1 MAGYQVFSGRGSMT
15 EWKPG
20 WWARMFIGAGSWV
33 LSIGEGSL
41 HVRGIPQELAV
52 DVLDIHGLTVDEGS
66 RRIVITLAHRTE
78 TVLTGLPRRAVRE
91 VAAAYRTELEERRHL
106 IALLSRAEEQ
116 GEAAR
121 LWWFQVQDVMNRLRW
136 ADQDTIAALEGSRP
150 DVAVWLAA
158 DSDPRL
164 SGLPKGKRED
174 QRASV
179 DACRTTD
186 LPAWAAQRNEAFL
199 EWEKTELADFFRTV
213 EKSPLTEEQTR
224 ATVCFDN
231 RVRVIAAA
239 GSGKTST
246 MVARAGYA
254 IRRGIAQPAEILA
267 LAFNKKAAGELSER
281 LVSRLGDDGASVAS
295 STFHAFGLRIVGE
308 ATGRK
313 PSLPDDLATD
323 NGIGRLA
330 RIVDVLRDQ
339 DPAFR
344 RDWDLFRLVFGRQLP
359 DLGDEADPEKSDR
372 NTGNNGFGTL
382 AGEVVK
388 SQEEVMIANWLFLNA
403 VRYEYELPYAHD
415 VADAHHRQYQ
425 PDFYYPDI
433 DVWHEHWALGPDG
446 NPPPQFEGYAESMAW
461 RRQTHTRF
469 STRLIETT
477 SATIRD
483 GSGFDHLE
491 QELRRHGIQ
500 LEEDPYRE
508 AVGEPPI
515 SEPAMITLMRSFMA
529 HAKGNRLDP
538 DTLAQRA
545 DRTLRARLFTRLY
558 GVILAEWD
566 RRLRAAGQIDFEDML
581 NLATDHVESGRWTS
595 PYRVVMVDEMQD
607 TSTARAALVRALL
620 KTPDTFLYAVG
631 DDWQS
636 INRFAGSDL
645 SVMTGFDDWF
655 GAGSTIWLDRTF
667 RSPQS
672 LCDVAGRFVMKNPVQ
687 ISKSVQSS
695 APDTNESV
703 LAVSVR
709 NRSQYGL
716 AVRQHLMDLDAEL
729 AAPATALL
737 LGRYTWSKDDV
748 LSALDAKYANLTVQ
762 FNTVHASKGKEADY
776 VVVLG
781 LERSG
786 FPSTIEDDRLLQLA
800 MAAPEPYPFA
810 EERRLFYVALT
821 RARRSAL
828 LVTRNG
834 AESAFLLE
842 LVRDRVLKIRSAKGD
857 DITPVVC
864 PKCKKRTMKER
875 NGRYGQF
882 FGCTGYPVCAGTMK
896 LADA

>member
-1 MAGYQVFSGRGSMT
+1 
-15 EWKPG
+15 
-20 WWARMFIGAGSWV
+20 
-33 LSIGEGSL
+33 
-41 HVRGIPQELAV
+41 
-52 DVLDIHGLTVDEGS
+52 
-66 RRIVITLAHRTE
+66 
-78 TVLTGLPRRAVRE
+78 
-91 VAAAYRTELEERRHL
+91 
-106 IALLSRAEEQ
+106 
-116 GEAAR
+116 
-121 LWWFQVQDVMNRLRW
+121 MNRARW
-136 ADQDTIAALEGSRP
+136 ADQDTIASLEGSRP

-164 SGLPKGKRED
+164 SGLPRDKRED
-174 QRASV
+174 QRAAV
-179 DACRTTD
+179 EACCTTD

-199 EWEKTELADFFRTV
+199 EWEKKELADFFRTV
-213 EKSPLTEEQTR
+213 EKSPLTDEQTR

-267 LAFNKKAAGELSER
+267 LAFNKKAAGELSDR
-281 LVSRLGDDGASVAS
+281 LVSRLGDDGAGVAS
-295 STFHAFGLRIVGE
+295 STFHAFGLRVVGE

-359 DLGDEADPEKSDR
+359 DLGDEADPERSDR

-388 SQEEVMIANWLFLNA
+388 SQEEVMIANWLFLNG
-403 VRYEYELPYAHD
+403 VRYEYERPYAHD

-446 NPPPQFEGYAESMAW
+446 TPPPHFDGYAESMAW

-500 LEEDPYRE
+500 LKEDPYRE

-515 SEPAMITLMRSFMA
+515 TDQAMVALMRSFMA

-566 RRLRAAGQIDFEDML
+566 RQLRAAGQIDFEDML

-607 TSTARAALVRALL
+607 TSAARAALVRALL
-620 KTPDTFLYAVG
+620 KAPDTYLYAVG

-645 SVMTGFDDWF
+645 SVMTRFDDWF

-672 LCDVAGRFVMKNPVQ
+672 LCDAAGGFVMKNPVQ

-695 APDTNESV
+695 APDTDETI

-709 NRSQYGL
+709 DRSHYGS
-716 AVRQHLMDLDAEL
+716 AVRQHLMNLDAEL
-729 AAPATALL
+729 TGPATALL
-737 LGRYTWSKDDV
+737 LGRYTRSKDDV
-748 LSALDAKYANLTVQ
+748 TSALDEEYANLTVQ

-800 MAAPEPYPFA
+800 MAAPDPYPFA

-821 RARRSAL
+821 RARHSAL
-828 LVTRNG
+828 LVTRSG
-834 AESAFLLE
+834 AESVFLLE
-842 LVRDRVLKIRSAKGD
+842 LVRDRILKIRSAKGD

-864 PKCKKRTMKER
+864 PKCKKRAMKER

-882 FGCTGYPVCAGTMK
+882 FGCTGYPICNGTMK
-896 LADA
+896 LAAA

>member
-1 MAGYQVFSGRGSMT
+1 MT

-20 WWARMFIGAGSWV
+20 WWARAFRGAGSWV
-33 LSIGEGSL
+33 LSIREGRL
-41 HVRGIPQELAV
+41 RVCGIPREVDADV
-52 DVLDIHGLTVDEGS
+52 IDVLGLAVDEGS
-66 RRIVITLAHRTE
+66 GQLIVTLVHGTE
-78 TVLTGLPRRAVRE
+78 TVLNGLSRRAVRE
-91 VAAAYRTELEERRHL
+91 VAAAYHSELDERRHL
-106 IALLSRAEEQ
+106 AALLSKAEEQ
-116 GEAAR
+116 GEAAS
-121 LWWFQVQDVMNRLRW
+121 LWWSRVRDVMDRQRW

-174 QRASV
+174 QRAAV
-179 DACRTTD
+179 DDCRTTD
-186 LPAWAAQRNEAFL
+186 LSRWAAQRNEAFL
-199 EWEKTELADFFRTV
+199 EWEKNELADFFRKV

-254 IRRGIAQPAEILA
+254 IRRGIAQPTEILA

-313 PSLPDDLATD
+313 PAVPDDLPRD
-323 NGIGRLA
+323 NGMGRLA
-330 RIVDVLRDQ
+330 GIVDGLRDR

-372 NTGNNGFGTL
+372 NTGINGFGTL

-388 SQEEVMIANWLFLNA
+388 SQEEVMIANWLFLHG
-403 VRYEYELPYAHD
+403 VRYEYERPYAHD

-433 DVWHEHWALGPDG
+433 DVWHEHWALGSDG
-446 NPPPQFEGYAESMAW
+446 NPPPHFDGYAESMAW
-461 RRQTHTRF
+461 RRQTHTRY

-483 GSGFDHLE
+483 GSGFEHLE

-508 AVGEPPI
+508 ALGEPPI
-515 SEPAMITLMRSFMA
+515 SDQAMVALMRSFMT
-529 HAKGNRLDP
+529 HAKGNRLTP
-538 DTLAQRA
+538 DVLTQRA
-545 DRTLRARLFTRLY
+545 GRTLRARLFTRLY

-566 RRLRAAGQIDFEDML
+566 RQLRAAGQIDFEDML
-581 NLATDHVESGRWTS
+581 NLATDHVESGRWMS
-595 PYRVVMVDEMQD
+595 PYRLVMVDEMQD
-607 TSTARAALVRALL
+607 TSSARAALVRALM
-620 KTPDTFLYAVG
+620 KTPGNYLYAVG

-645 SVMTGFDDWF
+645 SVMTRFDNWF
-655 GAGSTIWLDRTF
+655 GTASTIWLDRTF

-672 LCDVAGRFVMKNPVQ
+672 LCDVAGGFVMKNPNQ
-687 ISKSVQSS
+687 ISKNVRSS
-695 APDTNESV
+695 APEAGETV
-703 LAVSVR
+703 CAVSVR
-709 NRSQYGL
+709 ERSHYGS
-716 AVRQHLMDLDAEL
+716 AVRQHLTTLDSEL
-729 AAPATALL
+729 TEPATVLL
-737 LGRYTWSKDDV
+737 LGRYSRSKDDV
-748 LSALDAKYANLTVQ
+748 TSALEARYANLTIE

-781 LERSG
+781 LERNG
-786 FPSTIEDDRLLQLA
+786 FPSIVEDDALLQLA
-800 MAAPEPYPFA
+800 MSAPDSYPHA

-821 RARRSAL
+821 RAKRSAL
-828 LVTRNG
+828 LVTRAG
-834 AESAFLLE
+834 RESAFLLE
-842 LVRDRVLKIRSAKGD
+842 LVGDRVVKIRSATGD

-864 PKCKKRTMKER
+864 PKCKKHTMKER
-875 NGRYGQF
+875 KGRYGRF
-882 FGCTGYPVCAGTMK
+882 FGCAGYPTCKGTMK
-896 LADA
+896 LADS

>member
-1 MAGYQVFSGRGSMT
+1 M
-15 EWKPG
+15 
-20 WWARMFIGAGSWV
+20 
-33 LSIGEGSL
+33 
-41 HVRGIPQELAV
+41 
-52 DVLDIHGLTVDEGS
+52 
-66 RRIVITLAHRTE
+66 
-78 TVLTGLPRRAVRE
+78 RE
-91 VAAAYRTELEERRHL
+91 VAAAYHSELDERRHL
-106 IALLSRAEEQ
+106 AVLLSNAEEQ

-121 LWWFQVQDVMNRLRW
+121 LWWSRVREVMDRPRW

-158 DSDPRL
+158 DGDPRL
-164 SGLPKGKRED
+164 AGLPEDKRED
-174 QRASV
+174 QREAV

-186 LPAWAAQRNEAFL
+186 LPAWTVQRNEAFL
-199 EWEKTELADFFRTV
+199 EWEKNELADFFRTV

-254 IRRGIAQPAEILA
+254 IRRGIAQPTEILA

-313 PSLPDDLATD
+313 PAVPDDLPRD

-330 RIVDVLRDQ
+330 GIVDGLRDH

-359 DLGDEADPEKSDR
+359 DLGDEADPEKLDR
-372 NTGNNGFGTL
+372 NTGINGFGTL

-388 SQEEVMIANWLFLNA
+388 SQEEVMLANWLFLNG
-403 VRYEYELPYAHD
+403 VRYEYERPYAHD

-433 DVWHEHWALGPDG
+433 DVWHEHWALGSDG
-446 NPPPQFEGYAESMAW
+446 NPPPHFDGYAESMAW
-461 RRQTHTRF
+461 RRQTHTRY

-483 GSGFDHLE
+483 GSGFEHLE

-508 AVGEPPI
+508 ALGDPPI
-515 SEPAMITLMRSFMA
+515 SDQAMVGLMRSFMT
-529 HAKGNRLDP
+529 HAKGNRLTP
-538 DTLAQRA
+538 DVLTQRA
-545 DRTLRARLFTRLY
+545 GRTLRARLFTRLY

-566 RRLRAAGQIDFEDML
+566 RQLRAAGQIDFEDML
-581 NLATDHVESGRWTS
+581 NLATDHVESGRWMS
-595 PYRVVMVDEMQD
+595 PYRLVMVDEMQD
-607 TSTARAALVRALL
+607 TSAARAALVRALM
-620 KTPDTFLYAVG
+620 KTPGNYLYAVG

-645 SVMTGFDDWF
+645 SVMTRFDNWF
-655 GAGSTIWLDRTF
+655 GTASTIWLDRTF

-672 LCDVAGRFVMKNPVQ
+672 LCDVAGGFVMKNPNQ
-687 ISKSVQSS
+687 ISKNVRSS
-695 APDTNESV
+695 APEAQETV
-703 LAVSVR
+703 CAVSVR
-709 NRSQYGL
+709 ERSHYGST
-716 AVRQHLMDLDAEL
+716 VRQHLIGIDEQLT
-729 AAPATALL
+729 APATALL
-737 LGRYTWSKDDV
+737 LGRYTRSKDDV
-748 LSALDAKYANLTVQ
+748 TSALAAGYANLTVE

-781 LERSG
+781 LEKSG
-786 FPSTIEDDRLLQLA
+786 FPNTIEDDPLLQLA
-800 MAAPEPYPFA
+800 MAAPDPYPYA

-828 LVTRNG
+828 LVTRSG
-834 AESAFLLE
+834 GESAFLLE
-842 LVRDRVLKIRSAKGD
+842 LVRDGRLKIRSVKGQ

-882 FGCTGYPVCAGTMK
+882 FGCTGYPACTGTMK
-896 LADA
+896 VPHQAK